1 MRTLELKKYQRLNE
15 IAEQGGIVIFGSD
28 EDMSIPVGE
37 LRQAFSIES
46 KMYNRS
52 FSNLSIKDALEVY
65 KKIIEP
71 LEPET
76 LLLHIGSSDLAFFSE
91 NPTEF
96 DNTYR
101 ELLSKIRLENPKIR
115 IAIVSLRN
123 YTEDTQIQEMNTH
136 LKYIADS
143 EKCEY
148 GDISSKRVWNPKNTI
163 DMVSFIYSLNYVRHL
178 NSKRPLYDLVKMT
191 FGYAL

>member
-71 LEPET
+71 LKPET

-96 DNTYR
+96 DNKYR
-101 ELLSKIRLENPKIR
+101 ELLGKIRLENPKIR

-123 YTEDTQIQEMNTH
+123 YTEDPQIQEMNTH

-148 GDISSKRVWNPKNTI
+148 GDISNKKVWNPKNTI

-178 NSKRPLYDLVKMT
+178 NNKRPLYDLVKMT

>member
-1 MRTLELKKYQRLNE
+1 MRNLELKKYQRLNE

-96 DNTYR
+96 DNKYR
-101 ELLSKIRLENPKIR
+101 ELLGEIRLENPKIR

-148 GDISSKRVWNPKNTI
+148 GDISNKKVWNPKNTI

-178 NSKRPLYDLVKMT
+178 NNKRPLYDLVKMT

>member
-52 FSNLSIKDALEVY
+52 FSNLSIRDALEVY

-76 LLLHIGSSDLAFFSE
+76 LLLHIGISDLSFFSE

-96 DNTYR
+96 DNKYR
-101 ELLSKIRLENPKIR
+101 ELLGKIRLENPKIR

-123 YTEDTQIQEMNTH
+123 YTEDPQIQEMNTH

-148 GDISSKRVWNPKNTI
+148 GDISNKRVWNPQNTI
-163 DMVSFIYSLNYVRHL
+163 DMISFIYSLNYVRHL
-178 NSKRPLYDLVKMT
+178 NTKRPLHDLVKMT

>member
-52 FSNLSIKDALEVY
+52 FSNLSIRDALEVY

-71 LEPET
+71 LAPET

-96 DNTYR
+96 DNKYR
-101 ELLSKIRLENPKIR
+101 ELLGKIRLENPKIR

-123 YTEDTQIQEMNTH
+123 YTEDPQIQEMNTH

-178 NSKRPLYDLVKMT
+178 NNKRPLHDLVKMT

>member
-71 LEPET
+71 LAPET

-96 DNTYR
+96 DNKYR
-101 ELLSKIRLENPKIR
+101 ELLGKIRLENPKIR

-123 YTEDTQIQEMNTH
+123 YTEDPQIQEMNTH

-148 GDISSKRVWNPKNTI
+148 GDISNKRVWNPKNTI

-178 NSKRPLYDLVKMT
+178 NNKRPLHDLVKMT

>member
-96 DNTYR
+96 DNKYR
-101 ELLSKIRLENPKIR
+101 ELLGKIRLENPKIR

-123 YTEDTQIQEMNTH
+123 YTEDPQIQEMNTH

-178 NSKRPLYDLVKMT
+178 NNKRPLHDLVKMT

>member
-71 LEPET
+71 LAPET

-96 DNTYR
+96 DNKYR
-101 ELLSKIRLENPKIR
+101 ELLGKIRLENPKIR

-123 YTEDTQIQEMNTH
+123 YTEDPQIQEMNTH

-148 GDISSKRVWNPKNTI
+148 GDISNKRVWNPQNTI
-163 DMVSFIYSLNYVRHL
+163 DMISFIYSLNYVRHL
-178 NSKRPLYDLVKMT
+178 NNKRPLHDLVKMT

>member
-101 ELLSKIRLENPKIR
+101 ELLGKIRLENPKIR

-178 NSKRPLYDLVKMT
+178 NNKRPLHDLVKMT

>member
-71 LEPET
+71 LAPET

-96 DNTYR
+96 DNKYR
-101 ELLSKIRLENPKIR
+101 ELLGKIRLENPKIR

-123 YTEDTQIQEMNTH
+123 YTEDPQIQEMNTH

-148 GDISSKRVWNPKNTI
+148 GDISNKRVWNPKNTI

-178 NSKRPLYDLVKMT
+178 NNKRPLYDLVKMT

>member
-123 YTEDTQIQEMNTH
+123 YTEDPQIQEMNTH

-178 NSKRPLYDLVKMT
+178 NNKRPLHDLVKMT

>member
-65 KKIIEP
+65 KEIIEP

-148 GDISSKRVWNPKNTI
+148 GDISNKKVWNPKNTI

-178 NSKRPLYDLVKMT
+178 NNKRPLYDLVKMT

>member
-76 LLLHIGSSDLAFFSE
+76 LLLHSGSSDLAFFSE

-148 GDISSKRVWNPKNTI
+148 GDISNKKVWNPKNTI

-178 NSKRPLYDLVKMT
+178 NNKRPLYDLVKMT

>member
-96 DNTYR
+96 DNKYR
-101 ELLSKIRLENPKIR
+101 ELLGKIRLENPKIR

-123 YTEDTQIQEMNTH
+123 YTEDPQIQEMNTH

-148 GDISSKRVWNPKNTI
+148 GDISNKRVWNPQNTI
-163 DMVSFIYSLNYVRHL
+163 DMISFIYSLNYVRHL
-178 NSKRPLYDLVKMT
+178 NNKRPLHDLVKMT

>member
-65 KKIIEP
+65 KEIIEP

-76 LLLHIGSSDLAFFSE
+76 LLLHIGISDLSFFSE

-123 YTEDTQIQEMNTH
+123 YTEDPQIQEMNTH

-148 GDISSKRVWNPKNTI
+148 GDISNKKVWNPKNTI

-178 NSKRPLYDLVKMT
+178 NNKRPLYDLVKMT

>member
-96 DNTYR
+96 DNKYR
-101 ELLSKIRLENPKIR
+101 ELLGKIRLENPKIR

-123 YTEDTQIQEMNTH
+123 YTEDPQIQEMNTH

-148 GDISSKRVWNPKNTI
+148 GDISNKKVWNPKNTI

-178 NSKRPLYDLVKMT
+178 NNKRPLHDLVKMT

>member
-52 FSNLSIKDALEVY
+52 FSNLSIRDALEVY

-96 DNTYR
+96 DNKYR
-101 ELLSKIRLENPKIR
+101 ELLGKIRLENPKIR

-123 YTEDTQIQEMNTH
+123 YTEDPQIQEMNTH

-148 GDISSKRVWNPKNTI
+148 GDISNKRVWNPQNTI
-163 DMVSFIYSLNYVRHL
+163 DMISFIYSLNYVRHL
-178 NSKRPLYDLVKMT
+178 NNKRPLHDLVKMT

>member
-52 FSNLSIKDALEVY
+52 FSNLSIRDALEVY

-71 LEPET
+71 LAPET

-96 DNTYR
+96 DNKYR
-101 ELLSKIRLENPKIR
+101 ELLGKIRLENPKIR

-123 YTEDTQIQEMNTH
+123 YTEDPQIQEMNTH

-148 GDISSKRVWNPKNTI
+148 GDISNKRVWNPQNTI
-163 DMVSFIYSLNYVRHL
+163 DMISFIYSLNYVRHL
-178 NSKRPLYDLVKMT
+178 NNKRPLHDLVKMT

>member
-71 LEPET
+71 LAPET

-96 DNTYR
+96 DNKYR
-101 ELLSKIRLENPKIR
+101 ELLGKIRLENPKIR

-148 GDISSKRVWNPKNTI
+148 GDISNKKVWNPKNTI

-178 NSKRPLYDLVKMT
+178 NNKRPLHDLVKMT

>member
-71 LEPET
+71 LAPET

-96 DNTYR
+96 DNKYR
-101 ELLSKIRLENPKIR
+101 ELLGKIRLENPKIR

-123 YTEDTQIQEMNTH
+123 YTEDPQIQEMNTH

-148 GDISSKRVWNPKNTI
+148 GDISNKKGWDPKNTI

-178 NSKRPLYDLVKMT
+178 NNKRPLYDLVKMT

>member
-96 DNTYR
+96 DNKYR
-101 ELLSKIRLENPKIR
+101 ELLGKIRLENPKIR

-148 GDISSKRVWNPKNTI
+148 GDISNKRVWNPQNTI
-163 DMVSFIYSLNYVRHL
+163 DMISFIYSLNYVRHL
-178 NSKRPLYDLVKMT
+178 NNKRPLHDLVKMT